1 MEGKQA
7 TATVSLFPEKLLSA
21 TSARCL
27 ILSFLVK
34 QVYCVFREF
43 TRRLTLVQ
51 TTLRRRSEVGSA
63 AVAFIGEQ
71 GEVVETLDA
80 VNTNNPDQASVLH
93 LVDKLSADRLNF
105 LVGNLNDEF
114 VKRLDVKGS
123 LPLDKSLLHLDEFF
137 EVAVNVLLLVN
148 APHAVSNVRP

>member
-1 MEGKQA
+1 M
-7 TATVSLFPEKLLSA
+7 SA